1 MEIEEALLGRFADPL
16 FEFIRVLLIHRE
28 GRHQHP
34 VFHHSRILFYELRL
48 ETG

>member
-1 MEIEEALLGRFADPL
+1 MEIEESLLGRFADPF
-16 FEFIRVLLIHRE
+16 FEFIRVFLIHWE

-48 ETG
+48 EGG

>member
-1 MEIEEALLGRFADPL
+1 MEVEEALLGRFADPL

-34 VFHHSRILFYELRL
+34 VFHHSRILFNELWL
-48 ETG
+48 EAG